1 MDVSPI
7 LVVSETWLTKEQHSR
22 IWTWSYYVLMKL
34 LMEGKAFTG
43 YLGFYSFLPCIVYI
57 YYHSIAL
64 KSSECHLPNL
74 SFLEWS
80 HGNIII
86 LDLIIINGCIH
97 WIKRFSSLVL
107 CTPTMSLVGY
117 WVDTGQFDTWN
128 NGFLWKTHIL
138 SPLFVLKWNKSEYE
152 HNELCIFDF

>member
-107 CTPTMSLVGY
+107 CTPTMPLVGY
-117 WVDTGQFDTWN
+117 WVDNLIRETMAFCEN
-128 NGFLWKTHIL
+128 TH
-138 SPLFVLKWNKSEYE
+138 FVSIVCFEMEQIWVWT
-152 HNELCIFDF
+152 